1 MIFTRLGPAVPF
13 YRALTP
19 SWAYLPESG
28 AGAARVGGRFN
39 RPGVEARYLAAS
51 TRGAL
56 LEYQQESTLLP
67 PATLATYLVSAER
80 VVDFT
85 GGYLTETWS
94 SVWAEA
100 YCEWK
105 RLAFYEDVDP
115 PSWSIGDLVREAGAA
130 GLLYRSVRDAS
141 QVCLVLYPELAHL
154 FSAPVHDPDGR
165 LPRNAESWR
174 N

>member
-1 MIFTRLGPAVPF
+1 MILTRLGPAAPF

-51 TRGAL
+51 TLGAL

-67 PATLATYLVSAER
+67 RATLATFLVSAER

-85 GGYLTETWS
+85 GGYQAETWS
-94 SVWAEA
+94 AIWAEA
-100 YCEWK
+100 HCDWK
-105 RLAFYEDVDP
+105 RLAILRRHRSTEL
-115 PSWSIGDLVREAGAA
+115 GDRGLGA
-130 GLLYRSVRDAS
+130 
-141 QVCLVLYPELAHL
+141 
-154 FSAPVHDPDGR
+154 
-165 LPRNAESWR
+165 
-174 N
+174 

>member
-1 MIFTRLGPAVPF
+1 MIFTRLGPAAPF

-19 SWAYLPESG
+19 SWAYRPESG

-51 TRGAL
+51 MHGAL
-56 LEYQQESTLLP
+56 LEYQQESTLLK

-85 GGYLTETWS
+85 GGYQTETWS
-94 SVWAEA
+94 PIWAEA

-105 RLAFYEDVDP
+105 RLAYYEDVDP

-130 GLLYRSVRDAS
+130 GLLPRD
-141 QVCLVLYPELAHL
+141 
-154 FSAPVHDPDGR
+154 
-165 LPRNAESWR
+165 AESWR
-174 N
+174 K